1 MDHTTQQNAALVE
14 QAAAAAAAMSDQ
26 AGELEGLV
34 ARFRLSGEAASG
46 QRPALAA
53 QRAGV
58 PRLASAV
65 HR

>member
-1 MDHTTQQNAALVE
+1 VE

-34 ARFRLSGEAASG
+34 ARFRLSGEAGGG